1 MATDLITPAEKSSML
16 MLSIP
21 KSEPIGNCSINGRPA
36 EYRVDLDHLEFRY
49 EGEAW
54 DRRRILDAFQD
65 GDVIRYSCD
74 DGPGSTG
81 PYVILRPQL
90 IPSPGEQFY
99 WLAINGA
106 SCAASVVPLP
116 LSVRAKPTPEQLV
129 GFRTREEQLAI
140 QKFLITAPIEKVNRY
155 LAKELPNKIKT
166 GEVAYLRPHNPEP
179 PTRGATMWE
188 AVESAEASHV

>member
-1 MATDLITPAEKSSML
+1 ML
-16 MLSIP
+16 MISLP
-21 KSEPIGNCSINGRPA
+21 KSEPAGNCRINGRPA
-36 EYRVDLDHLEFRY
+36 EYRVALDHLEFRY
-49 EGEAW
+49 EGDEAW

-74 DGPGSTG
+74 DGPGSAG
-81 PYVILRPQL
+81 PYVILRPPL
-90 IPSPGEQFY
+90 MPSPGEQFY

-116 LSVRAKPTPEQLV
+116 LSVRARPTPEQLI

-140 QKFLITAPIEKVNRY
+140 QKFLITAPIGKVKKY
-155 LAKELPNKIKT
+155 LTKELPRKIKT

-188 AVESAEASHV
+188 AVEPVEGSND